1 MHRPQSFLHFCISC
15 TLSLFDF
22 HAAGD
27 VSHFFM
33 LCDCRMVSVGEYSG
47 LKQPLQ
53 NIKTLKLGLGNH
65 PDCGSSSKKNNFN
78 INKEM
83 RNRSRCR
90 LKQTQH
96 RKRYFLCDT
105 NSQLASTSAD
115 MTDPPVSLWVGL
127 VGLVRR

>member
-1 MHRPQSFLHFCISC
+1 
-15 TLSLFDF
+15 
-22 HAAGD
+22 
-27 VSHFFM
+27 
-33 LCDCRMVSVGEYSG
+33 MVSVGEYSG

-65 PDCGSSSKKNNFN
+65 LDCGSSSKKNSFN

-83 RNRSRCR
+83 VGVRNRSRCR

-105 NSQLASTSAD
+105 NSTLASTSAD
-115 MTDPPVSLWVGL
+115 MTDPPVSLWVAWLAWCGGNSGVTVL
-127 VGLVRR
+127 LSGVFVHWRLLGVLRLNTSRW